1 MTKKKNKH
9 NTTNPRLCALRV
21 ADPPEFVK
29 EVTKAIEKHDGNVA
43 KAAIELDVERRTL
56 FMWIK
61 AYAQLKNAVK
71 HAREKAA

>member
-1 MTKKKNKH
+1 MPKKNKY
-9 NTTNPRLCALRV
+9 NTQNPRLCALRV

-29 EVTKAIEKHDGNVA
+29 EVTKAIEKHDGVIADVA
-43 KAAIELDVERRTL
+43 VELNIERRTL

-61 AYAQLKNAVK
+61 AYAQLKIAVK